1 LKPANVMI
9 DGHGRVRIADF
20 GIAIAI
26 EDETQTAEM
35 SGTPA
40 YMAPEQ
46 LAGKGATVRSDIY
59 SLGLI
64 LYEVCSGQRAFTAA
78 TVAELRDRRTGTR
91 PERHRT
97 SGAESIRCRSGSL
110 PDASRATHA
119 RGPRPCPNSRRP
131 FLAILS
137 LRRSPPARRRLR
149 QWWRR
154 PV

>member
-1 LKPANVMI
+1 LKPANIMI
-9 DGHGRVRIADF
+9 DGHGRVRITDF

-26 EDETQTAEM
+26 DDETQAAEI

-78 TVAELRDRRTGTR
+78 TVADF
-91 PERHRT
+91 RHRRR
-97 SGAESIRCRSGSL
+97 SHAPAVSDIRSSVDPILERLMAREHRPRPALPARPCRSRASL
-110 PDASRATHA
+110 PATSPFGDRCGRDAVASCGSGR
-119 RGPRPCPNSRRP
+119 
-131 FLAILS
+131 
-137 LRRSPPARRRLR
+137 
-149 QWWRR
+149 
-154 PV
+154 